1 MPDEPITPPAAPV
14 EPPVTPPVDP
24 AKTPDKD
31 TVSREYAERLR
42 RERDEAQAK
51 TRKLE
56 EAEAERARQAL
67 VDEKKFREAYEGE
80 RKRAEEIEAGWRE
93 RHKQS
98 EQRYLRSELK
108 AHAAALG
115 MRDIDDI
122 ALADTSAVSLDDNGD
137 VIGAREA
144 IAALKERKPYLF
156 AEPSAPKSP
165 KTPSGQVPPPP
176 KSDTPARDAFAMS
189 DEEFEKAFADKY
201 PRI

>member
-1 MPDEPITPPAAPV
+1 MPEEETPS
-14 EPPVTPPVDP
+14 TPPVAPKADTLAP
-24 AKTPDKD
+24 EPKPDKPE

-42 RERDEAQAK
+42 RERDEAQADA
-51 TRKLE
+51 RKLR
-56 EAEAERARQAL
+56 EAEAERERLQL
-67 VDEKKFREAYEGE
+67 VEEKKFREAYEGE
-80 RKRAEEIEAGWRE
+80 RKRAEEIEAGWKE

-122 ALADTSAVSLDDNGD
+122 ALADTSTVKLDDNGD

-156 AEPSAPKSP
+156 AEPSAPKTP
-165 KTPSGQVPPPP
+165 KTPSGPTPPPP
-176 KSDTPARDAFAMS
+176 RGDTPARDAFAMT